1 LFRQAIVFYCRF
13 KLGFV
18 SVELVVDSKPTGVTI
33 ALLKDGRLAELHEQ
47 NGQVDFAVGD
57 IYLGRVRKIVPSLN
71 AAFVDVGYEKDA
83 FLHYLDLGP
92 QFQSLNE
99 FSKATLSKKQKSSG
113 LGYFKN
119 RKDIDKDGKIGDVLS
134 ASQPIVVQVAKE
146 PISSKGPRLSS
157 EITVAGRYLVLV
169 PFSNKVSISQKIKN
183 IEERDRLRGIVK
195 GILPKNFGVIIR
207 TVAENKK
214 VSEIDSDLKSLIK
227 KWEKM
232 HKNLQHAKPPKRIL
246 GELNRSSSLLR
257 DMLNASFTNI
267 HVNDATLKN
276 ELEKYIQS
284 IAPGRE
290 KILKHYSGKVNI
302 FERFGVNKQIK
313 SLFGKKVP
321 LSGGGYLIVEHT
333 EAMHVIDVN
342 SGYRKGA
349 ENNQEDNAITVNIEA
364 AEEIARILR
373 LRDMGGIVT
382 VDFIDMHKRENNKIL
397 HEKFKE
403 FMKGDRAKH
412 NILPPSKFG
421 IIEITRQR
429 VRPETEIRTAESCPT
444 CNGSGEV
451 QASILLAEQIEN
463 NIKYLI
469 EDRKESHVTLVVHPY
484 LEAYFTKGLFSKRWK
499 WYRSMKKWIPI
510 RPNTSNHLLEY
521 SFVNKNNEEITL

>member
-1 LFRQAIVFYCRF
+1 M
-13 KLGFV
+13 
-18 SVELVVDSKPTGVTI
+18 SVELVVDSKPSGVVI
-33 ALLKDGRLAELHEQ
+33 ALLKDGKLVELHEE
-47 NGQVDFAVGD
+47 NGQIDYAVGD
-57 IYLGRVRKIVPSLN
+57 LYLGRVRKIVPSLN

-92 QFQSLNE
+92 QFSSLNE
-99 FSKATLSKKQKSSG
+99 FTKNTLNKKQKSSK
-113 LGYFKN
+113 LSYFKLSP
-119 RKDIDKDGKIGDVLS
+119 DIDKNGKIEDVLS
-134 ASQPIVVQVAKE
+134 ASQPILVQVAKE

-157 EITVAGRYLVLV
+157 EVTIAGRFLVLV
-169 PFSNKVSISQKIKN
+169 PFSNKVSISQKIKSH
-183 IEERDRLRGIVK
+183 EERDRLREIVK

-214 VSEIDSDLKSLIK
+214 VSEIDSDLNDLIK

-232 HKNLQHAKPPKRIL
+232 HNKLKFAKPPKRVL

-257 DMLNASFTNI
+257 DMLNESFTNI
-267 HVNDATLKN
+267 HVNDTVLKD
-276 ELEKYIQS
+276 ELHKYISS

-321 LSGGGYLIVEHT
+321 LSGGGYLIIEHT

-349 ENNQEDNAITVNIEA
+349 EDNQEDNAITVNIEA

-373 LRDMGGIVT
+373 LRDMGGIIT
-382 VDFIDMHKRENNKIL
+382 IDFIDMHKRENNKIL

-421 IIEITRQR
+421 IIEVTRQR

-444 CNGSGEV
+444 CNGTGEV

-463 NIKYLI
+463 NLKYLI
-469 EDRKESHVTLVVHPY
+469 KDRKEPHVSLVVHPY

-499 WYRSMKKWIPI
+499 WYRSMKKWVSI
-510 RPNTSNHLLEY
+510 RPNSSFHLLQY
-521 SFVNKNNEEITL
+521 KFVDKKNEEISL